1 MIYPPRNYHILRG
14 EKENH
19 LQKCLGIGYV
29 NFQEGASNPTLV
41 LPCFS
46 LKIIPTWSVK
56 LFKGALVAT
65 RPLKPL
71 FFKVAF
77 WVGEMEPS
85 FLQGTIKV
93 GPIGGEK
100 SWRRGTSDLKGPRSA
115 NYFNVGQILSR
126 QKYMFKLFTPIRHPV
141 AHLFQMG
148 W

>member
-77 WVGEMEPS
+77 WVGEM
-85 FLQGTIKV
+85 
-93 GPIGGEK
+93 GP
-100 SWRRGTSDLKGPRSA
+100 LFFKGP
-115 NYFNVGQILSR
+115 SR
-126 QKYMFKLFTPIRHPV
+126 LVRLEGKGHGGGAPLT
-141 AHLFQMG
+141 
-148 W
+148 